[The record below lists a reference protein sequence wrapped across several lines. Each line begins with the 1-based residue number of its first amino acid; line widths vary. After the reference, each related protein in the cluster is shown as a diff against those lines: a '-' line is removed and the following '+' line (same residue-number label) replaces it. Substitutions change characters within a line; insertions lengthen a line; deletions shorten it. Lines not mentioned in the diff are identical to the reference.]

1 VRFRHTPT
9 SVVAANLEADRLASL
24 LLAQERAENI
34 QALRRVS
41 LGLGVNRARAK
52 GFQFTNRGLDGQ
64 ERGKDRT
71 VDSPSRLER
80 VRQSQDASALNAH
93 ATWHRLVSP
102 ERQVQGPECTGL
114 KMSAVAARPSSD
126 SVTREAAHGVPT
138 ITVDC
143 GEEGERQSGRVP
155 AVTKRGAIGRQPSSV
170 NCPPSPS
177 RRQNSS
183 TRASGDESGAR
194 GDSTRASATARDVSG
209 PAPTMTAV
217 ATTPTGTC
225 ASGYRPIRFGLTTIP
240 ASRSSPEVPW
250 RRPRHEHIG

>member
-1 VRFRHTPT
+1 MASR
-9 SVVAANLEADRLASL
+9 SL
-24 LLAQERAENI
+24 LLQEGKKIGDADRNGRVHSRP
-34 QALRRVS
+34 RRP
-41 LGLGVNRARAK
+41 LPADHLTNTRQQGARNRGRGLVNRRTPRPSTPMRPGTGLYRPSVRSKAPNAR
-52 GFQFTNRGLDGQ
+52 
-64 ERGKDRT
+64 
-71 VDSPSRLER
+71 
-80 VRQSQDASALNAH
+80 
-93 ATWHRLVSP
+93 
-102 ERQVQGPECTGL
+102 L